1 MQSTIKVGQ
10 YMELKNDNLN
20 GIGNKGDKVMV
31 LAKLYKPVDG
41 WEVIVRFAN
50 GTTEGL
56 LERQLKMTTK
66 TLDRI
71 TVIK

>member
-1 MQSTIKVGQ
+1 MQSTIKVGE

-20 GIGNKGDKVMV
+20 GIGNKGDKVIV

-41 WEVIVRFAN
+41 WEIIVRFAN

-56 LERQLKMTTK
+56 LERQLKKAVK
-66 TLDRI
+66 TLDKI
-71 TVIK
+71 IV